1 MLFVF
6 SMIDDFFAEP
16 LEPTVNVG
24 ERKARNRN
32 EKVRRKKGKKSKTR
46 EVVQEKLFCQC

>member
-16 LEPTVNVG
+16 LEPTVNVE
-24 ERKARNRN
+24 ERKEKNR
-32 EKVRRKKGKKSKTR
+32 KGKSDGKKGGK
-46 EVVQEKLFCQC
+46 